1 MKVTQRLPGNCL
13 TVLLSPASTSHFS
26 ITRSYSSSH
35 THFGAFL
42 KINCHV
48 PSAGCAVEEEIR
60 ILGRGE
66 YFGEKALI
74 KEDKRTANIIAMSPG
89 VECLT
94 LDRESFSKHI
104 GDLCELHEKDY
115 GDEQRVLAFRNL
127 ENNNLPSSLDA
138 VKPGGNSFEFKI
150 RN

>member
-1 MKVTQRLPGNCL
+1 MVTFAG
-13 TVLLSPASTSHFS
+13 
-26 ITRSYSSSH
+26 RS
-35 THFGAFL
+35 
-42 KINCHV
+42 
-48 PSAGCAVEEEIR
+48 VEEEIR

-94 LDRESFSKHI
+94 LDRESFTKHI

-115 GDEQRVLAFRNL
+115 GDAERVLAFRNL
-127 ENNNLPSSLDA
+127 ENQLPSLDA
-138 VKPGGNSFEFKI
+138 VKPGKVLGG
-150 RN
+150 

>member
-1 MKVTQRLPGNCL
+1 M
-13 TVLLSPASTSHFS
+13 
-26 ITRSYSSSH
+26 
-35 THFGAFL
+35 